1 MSMELIALIG
11 IGVTVISI
19 GVALATL
26 ILNTLRNLRADMQA
40 QREETQAEFK
50 AAQAEMQA
58 QREETQAEFKAMREE
73 IQAQREETKTEF
85 KTQREAIISLL
96 ERMAHLEGLLEGL
109 REAITGR
116 RVAEDAG
123 KYDPR

>member
-1 MSMELIALIG
+1 MSMELITLIG
-11 IGVTVISI
+11 I

-26 ILNTLRNLRADMQA
+26 ILNTQRNLRADM
-40 QREETQAEFK
+40 RTEFK
-50 AAQAEMQA
+50 AVRAEMQA
-58 QREETQAEFKAMREE
+58 QREE
-73 IQAQREETKTEF
+73 IKTEF

-116 RVAEDAG
+116 RVAEEAG

>member
-19 GVALATL
+19 GVALAAL
-26 ILNTLRNLRADMQA
+26 ILNTQRNLRA
-40 QREETQAEFK
+40 
-50 AAQAEMQA
+50 EM
-58 QREETQAEFKAMREE
+58 
-73 IQAQREETKTEF
+73 QAQREETKTEF
-85 KTQREAIISLL
+85 KAQRDETRAEFKAVRVEMQAQREVIISLL

>member
-1 MSMELIALIG
+1 MLMELITLIG
-11 IGVTVISI
+11 I

-26 ILNTLRNLRADMQA
+26 ILNTQRNLRADMQA
-40 QREETQAEFK
+40 QQNETRAEFK
-50 AAQAEMQA
+50 AVRAEMQS
-58 QREETQAEFKAMREE
+58 
-73 IQAQREETKTEF
+73 
-85 KTQREAIISLL
+85 QREAIISLL

-116 RVAEDAG
+116 RVAEEAG

>member
-11 IGVTVISI
+11 IGVTIISV
-19 GVALATL
+19 GVALAAL
-26 ILNTLRNLRADMQA
+26 ILNTQRNLRADMQA
-40 QREETQAEFK
+40 QRDETTAEFK
-50 AAQAEMQA
+50 AL
-58 QREETQAEFKAMREE
+58 REV
-73 IQAQREETKTEF
+73 
-85 KTQREAIISLL
+85 IINLL